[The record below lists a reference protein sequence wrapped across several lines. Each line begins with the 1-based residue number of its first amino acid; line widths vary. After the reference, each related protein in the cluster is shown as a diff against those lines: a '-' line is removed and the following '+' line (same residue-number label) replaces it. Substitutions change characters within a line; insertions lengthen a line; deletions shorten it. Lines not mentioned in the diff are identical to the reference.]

1 MKREL
6 HFKVNAAIKNI
17 IGKELIYSDNIAI
30 VELIKNAKDA
40 GARKTDIRFF
50 NENKSGIDSKII
62 IADNGRGMSINDIE
76 TKWLNVAFSEKK
88 QFSEDILYAGNKGVG
103 RFSCDRLG
111 SKLTLYTKTKD
122 GPVIKLFIDWSDFED
137 ADQDE
142 EMSIIPIKCEY
153 ISQETFMAE
162 NNFFSG
168 KYFDNGTIL
177 HISDLRTTWNSNR
190 LKKLISELEKFCPS
204 LDANFDIYLFSDNND
219 KEVISKLNRKINNSI
234 LSKVSFK
241 TTYIKSNIDKDGKNI
256 TTSLFYQGEEIYNYI
271 VKNPFKSLKN
281 ISTEIH
287 YIDTIARA
295 YFTKSIGVKLV
306 DYGSIFLFYNN
317 FRISPYGNPKNDWLG
332 IDQRKGQGR
341 ARYLGTRELFGR
353 IDIKDVDN
361 TFNVLTNRE
370 GLAQN
375 KAFHELIAYDRDDKI
390 NISVSRDEYDYF
402 EEESYGYII
411 NIIRQLEAFVVDG
424 LEWNR
429 FFDIKNPDSKKV
441 ISDRDLLKDPTRYKL
456 KEISPEKIQSVCE
469 RLLKSNWNIK
479 DIKINTDL
487 IKHIFDVAI
496 GKHEDFLKDFL
507 SRVKEKSLS
516 ELTPYE
522 KGAAKRLIL
531 KEIEKREKAQKE
543 RDIAERKQRTAEKKV
558 IEKNQEIVKRDKT
571 IEEMNSI
578 NSFLKRSSNQDVD
591 DLLVLMHSML
601 VNTST
606 IQNNIVNLL
615 ETIPAVKT
623 SESAM
628 EMLSDIQEANQ
639 KNHNIAKF
647 ATLKN
652 FVDKTDKIN
661 GELITF
667 IKEYI
672 KEISSFSSYRRIEFN
687 FNMSSDISLNIAFI
701 PIEIMMLLENIISNS
716 IKARAKNIT
725 ISTKR
730 HANGYIEISFEDDG
744 IGISNERF
752 IDNINLIFEK
762 GETSTN
768 GSGIGLYH
776 VKKIASKLSAELRV
790 NNYRNGFNIGV
801 IFK

>member
-1 MKREL
+1 MKKDL

-40 GARKTDIRFF
+40 GARKTDVRFF
-50 NENKSGIDSKII
+50 NENRSGVDSKIV

-122 GPVIKLFIDWSDFED
+122 GPIIKLFIDWSDFED
-137 ADQDE
+137 VDQDE
-142 EMSIIPIKCEY
+142 EMSIIPIQCED
-153 ISQETFMAE
+153 ISQETFIAE
-162 NNFFSG
+162 NKFFSD
-168 KYFDNGTIL
+168 KCFDKGTIL
-177 HISDLRTTWNSNR
+177 HISDLRTTWNSNK

-204 LDANFDIYLFSDNND
+204 LDSNFDIYLFSDNND
-219 KEVISKLNRKINNSI
+219 KEIINKLNRKINNSI

-256 TTSLFYQGEEIYNYI
+256 TTSLFYQGEEVYNYI

-295 YFTKSIGVKLV
+295 YFSKSIGVKLV

-390 NISVSRDEYDYF
+390 NISVSGDEDDYF

-441 ISDRDLLKDPTRYKL
+441 ISDRDLLKDPKRYKL
-456 KEISPEKIQSVCE
+456 KEISPEKIQLVCE

-496 GKHEDFLKDFL
+496 RKHEDFLKDFL
-507 SRVKEKSLS
+507 SRLKEKSLS

-522 KGAAKRLIL
+522 KGTAKKLIL

-543 RDIAERKQRTAEKKV
+543 RDIAEKKQQIAEKKV
-558 IEKNQEIVKRDKT
+558 VEKNQEIVKKDKT
-571 IEEMNSI
+571 IEEVNSI
-578 NSFLKRSSNQDVD
+578 NSFLKRSSNQDID
-591 DLLVLMHSML
+591 DLLALMHSIL

-606 IQNNIVNLL
+606 IKNNVISLL
-615 ETIPAVKT
+615 SVVKLPD
-623 SESAM
+623 SAM
-628 EMLSDIQEANQ
+628 EMLADIQEANQ

-647 ATLKN
+647 ATLRN

-661 GELITF
+661 GELLTF

-672 KEISSFSSYRRIEFN
+672 KEVSSFPSYKNIKFN
-687 FNMSSDISLNIAFI
+687 LNLSSDVSLNVEFI
-701 PIEIMMLLENIISNS
+701 PLEIMMLLENVITNS
-716 IKARAKNIT
+716 KKARAKNIT

-730 HANGYIEISFEDDG
+730 HLNGNIEVCFEDDG
-744 IGISNERF
+744 IGITNERYKK
-752 IDNINLIFEK
+752 DINLIFDK
-762 GETSTN
+762 GETTTN

-776 VKKIASKLSAELRV
+776 VHKIATKLSAKIRV
-790 NNYRNGFNIGV
+790 NNYQNGFNLGL
-801 IFK
+801 IFQ